1 MKKTGKLI
9 PLCSCLLLIYSVAHS
24 SVSKEEQFNLLSH
37 HNNTSLIE
45 DGLKLVGGSSGLAV
59 STLISYGFWYSIC
72 KSTEWVSTHTI
83 RFSLSG
89 TEQNELQKVNSSF
102 YNQLAALITSTEI
115 ALAGHLS
122 LWPPDQPWWQP
133 LRFVRTGLVIY
144 NTYTTDDP
152 HFIPLIAMTY
162 FTRETVARTVAG
174 ACTVETLRHRAR
186 RSIQPEDYTY
196 SEYAMVKSVA
206 GLMVATIVYDKW
218 VTKGSS
224 HIEAIFP
231 YLVLASLAET
241 ILATGSF
248 SVVNS
253 GVSSTVNVEAEAEAL
268 AGSIAGATV
277 GVTGTLSSEALN
289 LFLFAAA
296 FRTLVLSLPAVESL
310 SGVEDTVLTGAM
322 AGLAIGAGVMDL
334 MLIKKPE
341 PDSNHLLSNV
351 AIILIHAFTLA
362 LTNGF
367 SNNALY
373 GVSLEESFSETA
385 RNQWQKV
392 YVPLD
397 YLYTL
402 FN

>member
-1 MKKTGKLI
+1 M
-9 PLCSCLLLIYSVAHS
+9 
-24 SVSKEEQFNLLSH
+24 SH

-133 LRFVRTGLVIY
+133 LRFVRTGLVVY

-248 SVVNS
+248 SVFNS
-253 GVSSTVNVEAEAEAL
+253 GNSSTVNVEAEAL
-268 AGSIAGATV
+268 AESIAGATV
-277 GVTGTLSSEALN
+277 GVTGTLSSEDLN

-310 SGVEDTVLTGAM
+310 SGVEDTVLTGVM

-334 MLIKKPE
+334 MLINKPE

-362 LTNGF
+362 LINGF
-367 SNNALY
+367 SINALY
-373 GVSLEESFSETA
+373 GVSLEESFFETA
-385 RNQWQKV
+385 RNQWKKF
-392 YVPLD
+392 YAPLD